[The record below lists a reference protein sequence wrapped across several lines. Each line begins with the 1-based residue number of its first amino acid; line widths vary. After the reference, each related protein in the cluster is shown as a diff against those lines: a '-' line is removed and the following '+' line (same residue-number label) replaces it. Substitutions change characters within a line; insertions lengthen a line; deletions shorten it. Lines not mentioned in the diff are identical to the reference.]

1 MEAQAILRKLGWFSQ
16 NGGPLLGGLER
27 ETNLVPYFEKTVK
40 CNRALARTGD
50 TLGHSPEILSSGLAT
65 REFGIQTCCF
75 NYSTR
80 GIKVSLGSSSNRT
93 AKGNDFDDAKIAGPD
108 I

>member
-1 MEAQAILRKLGWFSQ
+1 MKAFLKMVD
-16 NGGPLLGGLER
+16 ER

-40 CNRALARTGD
+40 CNRALVRTGD
-50 TLGHSPEILSSGLAT
+50 TLESFLPGPRPASL
-65 REFGIQTCCF
+65 EFRHAAF

-93 AKGNDFDDAKIAGPD
+93 AKGNDFDDAKIAGTVV
-108 I
+108 